1 MAVTSM
7 LKNAA
12 QSVSGQIEKAIIE
25 IIDMRGGDLSID
37 PPVSMGG
44 SSMTGLS
51 AASTFGGMEAL
62 TDAASSVLESG
73 ISAAKE
79 LVSYLGGATRKCFH
93 VQFNPADLSLSGYGG
108 GRVAKT
114 DFSGKN
120 GGGISYESAA
130 VRITL
135 NVKLI
140 FDKVDPQEAFM
151 SDKLSS
157 SVSAMAQGAVR
168 ATREA
173 FGKKDNSVQREV
185 EGFMAALRSKY
196 TNRITF
202 HWGTMNYPGV
212 LNRVSAQYTMFNVK
226 GQPVRAVV
234 TLSLV
239 CADAEVS
246 ANSMGV
252 WQKYYEEAFQGK
264 NQSYVKA
271 AQKVGNLLNM
281 NL

>member
-12 QSVSGQIEKAIIE
+12 QSAGGQIEKAIIE

-51 AASTFGGMEAL
+51 ASSVFGGREGL

-73 ISAAKE
+73 ISAGQN

-93 VQFNPADLSLSGYGG
+93 VQFNPSDLSLSGYGG

-114 DFSGKN
+114 DFGGKN

-157 SVSAMAQGAVR
+157 SLSSMAQGAVR

-226 GQPVRAVV
+226 GQPVRAAV

-246 ANSMGV
+246 ANSMGI

-271 AQKVGNLLNM
+271 AQKAGNLLNM